1 MRWLFAY
8 LKALFLSSARPSS
21 SAASQVKQSPK
32 TQTRH
37 PKNQM
42 SEGDIHSGP
51 GGYEGGSYSDG
62 YAADYRNGEN

>member
-8 LKALFLSSARPSS
+8 MKAWVFDAKPDAPTPQNEKKP
-21 SAASQVKQSPK
+21 AASPPQGK
-32 TQTRH
+32 
-37 PKNQM
+37 M

-62 YAADYRNGEN
+62 YAADYRNGEH